1 MMEDC
6 LGFQAQIASVIEILA
21 NSAVVEICKLVDAGY
36 AALRSQMDLELEKS
50 QKENDALRQR
60 LQEMDVKMRSCEKR
74 LRRSR
79 QREEMYAVHLK
90 PPEVSGHHQPLVTL
104 HPAASEVVTFHHV
117 SQQEETKLLVEK
129 QEKREGESCS
139 LDVKVEVNISTDC
152 GGLSSGEWMSHHSY
166 SSVSLVQSSSF
177 SAYAFL

>member
-1 MMEDC
+1 MEDC

-36 AALRSQMDLELEKS
+36 AALRSQMDLELDKS

-60 LQEMDVKMRSCEKR
+60 LQEMDVKMRSCERR

-90 PPEVSGHHQPLVTL
+90 PGEGKRTEMAPMGPSVCEGAGLEERVGVMSGW
-104 HPAASEVVTFHHV
+104 
-117 SQQEETKLLVEK
+117 
-129 QEKREGESCS
+129 G
-139 LDVKVEVNISTDC
+139 
-152 GGLSSGEWMSHHSY
+152 
-166 SSVSLVQSSSF
+166 
-177 SAYAFL
+177 

>member
-1 MMEDC
+1 M
-6 LGFQAQIASVIEILA
+6 GFQAQIASVIEILA

-36 AALRSQMDLELEKS
+36 AALRSQMDLELDKS

-90 PPEVSGHHQPLVTL
+90 PPEG
-104 HPAASEVVTFHHV
+104 
-117 SQQEETKLLVEK
+117 KRMEK
-129 QEKREGESCS
+129 WYECWLAQRFGF
-139 LDVKVEVNISTDC
+139 
-152 GGLSSGEWMSHHSY
+152 
-166 SSVSLVQSSSF
+166 VSLLSWIETV
-177 SAYAFL
+177 